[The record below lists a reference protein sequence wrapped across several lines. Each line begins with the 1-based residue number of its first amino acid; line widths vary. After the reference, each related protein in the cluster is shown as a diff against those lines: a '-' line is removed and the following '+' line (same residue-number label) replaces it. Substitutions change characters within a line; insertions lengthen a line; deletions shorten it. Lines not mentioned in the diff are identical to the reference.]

1 MIMLENHKALNQKG
15 FIPQLLVVILLLAG
29 IVAGYFLLQ
38 NTQIF
43 KSKATNPPIVAKTV
57 TGLPLPVSSAGIVE
71 IQNPTVKLELTSP
84 LGPARPSPAPS
95 VSPLPSVQVSPS
107 PGS

>member
-1 MIMLENHKALNQKG
+1 MLENHKALNQKG
-15 FIPQLLVVILLLAG
+15 AVQFIILALLLIG
-29 IVAGYFLLQ
+29 IIVGVFLITSGNPLK
-38 NTQIF
+38 F
-43 KSKATNPPIVAKTV
+43 FSKATNPPIVAKTV

-84 LGPARPSPAPS
+84 LGSAKTTSSPASS
-95 VSPLPSVQVSPS
+95 VSPVPSAS